1 MARKRIVT
9 EIGMGTDIR
18 GTEPTKAAVRALRDA
33 LWHNSLTAANA
44 LGVDTDSMEVEVTIG
59 VPDPDSVNEDEVL
72 AILPHGTGTLKVVEG
87 GLRIPNE
94 SGSDASL
101 IAHAAAVVYL
111 DVPEK
116 HLS

>member
-1 MARKRIVT
+1 M
-9 EIGMGTDIR
+9 
-18 GTEPTKAAVRALRDA
+18 
-33 LWHNSLTAANA
+33 TAANA

-59 VPDPDSVNEDEVL
+59 VPDPDSVNKDEVL

-87 GLRIPNE
+87 GLRIANE